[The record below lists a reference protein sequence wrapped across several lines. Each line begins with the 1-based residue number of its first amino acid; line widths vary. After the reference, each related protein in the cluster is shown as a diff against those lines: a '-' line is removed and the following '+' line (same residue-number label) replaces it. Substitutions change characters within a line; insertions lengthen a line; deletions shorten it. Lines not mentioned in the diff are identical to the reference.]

1 MPVLI
6 VFVSPSLH
14 QNDSLHCGSC
24 CGVPL
29 AGLAP
34 GKSRRIRVEGGLLAL
49 AAVQKVAHAICFRAL
64 ARIWRKRFPTVRSS
78 PFRKVIEIIFN

>member
-6 VFVSPSLH
+6 IFVLPSLY

-24 CGVPL
+24 CGAPL

-34 GKSRRIRVEGGLLAL
+34 GRSRRIRLDRGVAGTRCCPKSRSRRLFSRIAQNLA
-49 AAVQKVAHAICFRAL
+49 QTI
-64 ARIWRKRFPTVRSS
+64 PNG
-78 PFRKVIEIIFN
+78 EIFTCS

>member
-34 GKSRRIRVEGGLLAL
+34 GKSQRIRVEGGVAGTRCCPKSRSRHLFSRIGQNLA
-49 AAVQKVAHAICFRAL
+49 QTI
-64 ARIWRKRFPTVRSS
+64 PNG
-78 PFRKVIEIIFN
+78 EIFTFS